1 MRFRAGE
8 SNFVRRSAL
17 PAGPGPHPLNSMSQS
32 ETPASNDLVT
42 QAYRTLREL
51 IASGNLAPGTRII
64 ETELADRLGVSRTP
78 LRSALHRLRQE
89 GWVTGTADG
98 GKHLRLSVSS
108 TTEADAR
115 ELYEIIAALEGLAAR
130 WAASLPAKRR
140 IQLADDLGAANE
152 AMRLEASRP
161 NPDPQ
166 RVFEHHSAF
175 HLQLVEGVSAPRL
188 LTLHAAI
195 KPQSDRYRRI
205 YGSALIPVA
214 AEAAAEQNAVVASI
228 RAGDSADAERL
239 ARANWTN
246 AAERMCTIIRRV
258 GDRGSW

>member
-1 MRFRAGE
+1 
-8 SNFVRRSAL
+8 
-17 PAGPGPHPLNSMSQS
+17 MSQS
-32 ETPASNDLVT
+32 DTPAKDDLVS

-98 GKHLRLSVSS
+98 GKHLRLSVSP
-108 TTEADAR
+108 TTEADAK
-115 ELYEIIAALEGLAAR
+115 ELYEIIAAVEGLGAR
-130 WAASLPAKRR
+130 WAATLPASVRTH
-140 IQLADDLGAANE
+140 LADDLAAAND
-152 AMRLEASRP
+152 AMRIEAARP
-161 NPDPQ
+161 HPDPQ
-166 RVFEHHSAF
+166 RVFEFHSAF
-175 HLQLVEGVSAPRL
+175 HLRLVQGVDAPRL
-188 LTLHAAI
+188 HTLHAAI

-214 AEAAAEQNAVVASI
+214 AEAAAEQKALVDAI
-228 RAGDSADAERL
+228 RAGDPADAERL

-258 GDRGSW
+258 GERGSW

>member
-1 MRFRAGE
+1 
-8 SNFVRRSAL
+8 
-17 PAGPGPHPLNSMSQS
+17 MSQR
-32 ETPASNDLVT
+32 EIPASSDLVT
-42 QAYRTLREL
+42 RAYGALREL

-115 ELYEIIAALEGLAAR
+115 ELYEIIGSLEGLAAR
-130 WAASLPAKRR
+130 WAASLSATPRTG
-140 IQLADDLGAANE
+140 LADDLTAANG
-152 AMRLEASRP
+152 AMRREAARP
-161 NPDPQ
+161 RPDPQ

-175 HLQLVEGVSAPRL
+175 HLRLIEGVDAPRL
-188 LTLHAAI
+188 LTLYAAI

-205 YGSALIPVA
+205 YGSALVPVA
-214 AEAAAEQNAVVASI
+214 AEAAAEQEAIVDAI
-228 RAGDSADAERL
+228 RAGDAAGAEQL

-258 GDRGSW
+258 GERGSW

>member
-1 MRFRAGE
+1 
-8 SNFVRRSAL
+8 
-17 PAGPGPHPLNSMSQS
+17 MSQS